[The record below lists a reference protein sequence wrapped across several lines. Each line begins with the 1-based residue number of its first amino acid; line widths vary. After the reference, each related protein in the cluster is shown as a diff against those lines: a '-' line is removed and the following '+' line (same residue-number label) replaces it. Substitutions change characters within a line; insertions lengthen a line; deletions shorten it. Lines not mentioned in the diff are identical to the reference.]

1 MLLDSDTL
9 LIVEWIAAA
18 LGVINITLLIF
29 RSVWNYPF
37 GIAMV
42 ALAI

>member
-1 MLLDSDTL
+1 MLIDAETL

-18 LGVINITLLIF
+18 LGVLNIGLLIF
-29 RSVWNYPF
+29 RSVWNFRF

-42 ALAI
+42 AL